1 MKNTQ
6 IGRAP
11 RRLSRGQVVRAA
23 AVGMAISFMPVL
35 ALAPVAV
42 AESPATTVSGLKLG
56 ASGDTVRSLQQALID
71 QGMTLAGGVDGV
83 FGNGTL
89 TALKR
94 FQSLQGLN
102 QSGVVD
108 DATALALG
116 LSSSP
121 YLGLTQGN
129 QGDNVKQLQS
139 ALIAQGTAV
148 TGGADGVFGPSTT
161 TAVKTFQT
169 RKGYLATGTVN
180 AATAAAL
187 GSATAAASPAPA
199 LTAAALPAAAA
210 PAERGAALVAGLKL
224 GARGAEVQ
232 RVQEMLITAG
242 VSVVGGADGVFGALT
257 ANAIKSF
264 QNSRGIAATGAI
276 DQATLDAL
284 AAAAGV
290 APAAPAAPSSPAAL
304 LQMGSLGEAVK
315 TAQQQLMSAGI
326 PVKGGA
332 DGVFG
337 TNTAAAVSAFQQARK
352 LPVTG
357 AIDAATAAAL
367 AAPGSPAAAV
377 SPLLGL
383 KAGSLGTSVQQLQQ
397 ALIAGGVSVRGGA
410 DGIFGPATSQAVKDF
425 QTSQGI
431 TASGVVDDAT
441 VAALA
446 APKPAAPGSGG
457 GAASSAVGFAIYGE
471 QGARVMA
478 LQGALVAAGAVLR
491 GGVDGDFGS
500 GTSSAIMAF
509 QQNKGLN
516 VTGKV
521 DAATAAALG
530 ITATSAP
537 TGAVDSGVTIQVF
550 PVQGRCGF
558 TDTWH
563 NTRGGGRLHL
573 GVDVIAPT
581 GNLSYAVADGTI
593 TKLYVDAPGSLS
605 GNGVRL
611 TLADGTYFFYA
622 HFAAVADGI
631 GLGSKVRAGQV
642 LGTVGATGDTV
653 TPHLHFEVH
662 PKGGSAVNPY
672 PILKAVDAC
681 SQTAPLPQG

>member
-1 MKNTQ
+1 MT
-6 IGRAP
+6 
-11 RRLSRGQVVRAA
+11 
-23 AVGMAISFMPVL
+23 ISFMPAL

-42 AESPATTVSGLKLG
+42 AESPATTVTGLKLG
-56 ASGDTVRSLQQALID
+56 ASGETVRALQQALIN
-71 QGMTLAGGVDGV
+71 QGISLAGGVDGV

-129 QGDNVKQLQS
+129 QGDNVKLLQS
-139 ALIAQGTAV
+139 TLIAQGIAV
-148 TGGADGVFGPSTT
+148 TGGADGVFGASTT

-187 GSATAAASPAPA
+187 GSVAAAAPPAPA
-199 LTAAALPAAAA
+199 LTAAALPAAQA
-210 PAERGAALVAGLKL
+210 PAVRGDAIVAGLKV
-224 GARGAEVQ
+224 GARGDQVQ

-264 QNSRGIAATGAI
+264 QNSRGIAATGTV

-290 APAAPAAPSSPAAL
+290 APAAPAAPTSPAAL
-304 LQMGSLGEAVK
+304 LQKGSLGEAVK

-326 PVKGGA
+326 SVKGGA

-337 TNTAAAVSAFQQARK
+337 TNTAAAVSAFQQARG

-367 AAPGSPAAAV
+367 AAPSSPAAAV

-397 ALIAGGVSVRGGA
+397 ALIAAGATVRGGA
-410 DGIFGPATSQAVKDF
+410 DGIFGPATSQALKDF
-425 QTSQGI
+425 QTSQGLGV
-431 TASGVVDDAT
+431 SGVVDDAT

-446 APKPAAPGSGG
+446 APRAPTSGSGSGTG
-457 GAASSAVGFAIYGE
+457 GTTVGFPIYGE
-471 QGARVMA
+471 QGERVMA
-478 LQGALVAAGAVLR
+478 LQGALVAAGIVLR

-500 GTSSAIMAF
+500 GTSSAIMTF
-509 QQNKGLN
+509 QQNKGLT

-530 ITATSAP
+530 ITATGAP
-537 TGAVDSGVTIQVF
+537 SGTVDSGVSIQVF

-558 TDTWH
+558 TNTWH

-573 GVDVIAPT
+573 GVDVIAPA
-581 GNLSYAVADGTI
+581 GNLAYAVTDGTI

-622 HFAAVADGI
+622 HFTAVADGI
-631 GLGSKVRAGQV
+631 GLGSKVKAGQI

>member
-1 MKNTQ
+1 MV
-6 IGRAP
+6 
-11 RRLSRGQVVRAA
+11 RRHMVRAA
-23 AVGMAISFMPVL
+23 AVGLAISFLPVL

-42 AESPATTVSGLKLG
+42 AESPASTVTGLKLG
-56 ASGDTVRSLQQALID
+56 ASGETVRALQQALIN
-71 QGMTLAGGVDGV
+71 QGITLAGGADGV

-102 QSGVVD
+102 QTGVVD

-129 QGDNVKQLQS
+129 QGDNVRLLQS
-139 ALIAQGTAV
+139 ALIGQGIAV
-148 TGGADGVFGPSTT
+148 AGGADGVFGASTT
-161 TAVKTFQT
+161 AAVKTFQT

-187 GSATAAASPAPA
+187 GSVAAVTSPAPA
-199 LTAAALPAAAA
+199 LTAAALPAAST
-210 PAERGAALVAGLKL
+210 PAVRGDAIVAGLKI
-224 GARGAEVQ
+224 GARGPEVQ
-232 RVQEMLITAG
+232 RVQELLIKAG

-264 QNSRGIAATGAI
+264 QNSRGIAASGTV

-284 AAAAGV
+284 TAAAGV
-290 APAAPAAPSSPAAL
+290 APAAPATPASPAAV
-304 LQMGSLGEAVK
+304 LQKGSLGEAVK
-315 TAQQQLMSAGI
+315 TAQQQLMNAGI
-326 PVKGGA
+326 AVKGGA

-337 TNTAAAVSAFQQARK
+337 TNTAAAVSAFQQARG

-367 AAPGSPAAAV
+367 AAPNSPTAAV

-397 ALIAGGVSVRGGA
+397 SLMAAGVTVRGGA
-410 DGIFGPATSQAVKDF
+410 DGIFGPATSQALKEF

-441 VAALA
+441 VAALKS
-446 APKPAAPGSGG
+446 PKPVTPGSGG
-457 GAASSAVGFAIYGE
+457 AAGGASVGFAIYGE

-478 LQGALVAAGAVLR
+478 LQSALVAAGVELR

-500 GTSSAIMAF
+500 GTSSAIMTF
-509 QQNKGLN
+509 QKNKGLN

-530 ITATSAP
+530 ITAASAP
-537 TGAVDSGVTIQVF
+537 TGTVDSGVTIQVF

-563 NTRGGGRLHL
+563 DTRGGGRLHL
-573 GVDVIAPT
+573 GVDVIAPA
-581 GNLSYAVADGTI
+581 GNLVYAVADGTI
-593 TKLYVDAPGSLS
+593 TKLYIDAPGSLS

-622 HFAAVADGI
+622 HFTAIADGI
-631 GLGSKVRAGQV
+631 GLGSKVKAGQI

-662 PKGGSAVNPY
+662 PKGGAAVNPY

>member
-1 MKNTQ
+1 M
-6 IGRAP
+6 IRGRVL
-11 RRLSRGQVVRAA
+11 RTA
-23 AVGMAISFMPVL
+23 AVGIAVSFMPVL

-42 AESPATTVSGLKLG
+42 AESPASSATGLKLG
-56 ASGDTVRSLQQALID
+56 ASGDSVRALQQALINR
-71 QGMTLAGGVDGV
+71 GISLPGGADGV

-89 TALKR
+89 TALKK
-94 FQSLQGLN
+94 FQSMQGLN
-102 QSGVVD
+102 STGVVD
-108 DATALALG
+108 DATSLALG

-129 QGDNVKQLQS
+129 QGDNVKLLQS
-139 ALIAQGTAV
+139 ALIAQGIAV
-148 TGGADGVFGPSTT
+148 AGGADGVFGASTT

-187 GSATAAASPAPA
+187 GSVAAAAVPAPA
-199 LTAAALPAAAA
+199 ITAAALPAAEVPAA
-210 PAERGAALVAGLKL
+210 RGDAVVAGLEV

-232 RVQEMLITAG
+232 RVQELLIKAG

-264 QNSRGIAATGAI
+264 QSARGIAATGAV

-284 AAAAGV
+284 NAAAGV
-290 APAAPAAPSSPAAL
+290 APAAPAAPATPASPATV
-304 LQMGSLGEAVK
+304 LQKGSLGDAVK

-337 TNTAAAVSAFQQARK
+337 TNTAAAVSAFQQARG

-357 AIDAATAAAL
+357 VIDAATAAAL
-367 AAPGSPAAAV
+367 AAPSSPAAAV

-397 ALIAGGVSVRGGA
+397 ALIAAGVTVRGGA

-431 TASGVVDDAT
+431 NATGAVDDAT

-446 APKPAAPGSGG
+446 SPKPVTPGAGSGTG
-457 GAASSAVGFAIYGE
+457 SSPVGFAIYGE
-471 QGARVMA
+471 QGERVMA
-478 LQGALVAAGAVLR
+478 LQGALVAAGIELR

-500 GTSSAIMAF
+500 GTSSAIMTF
-509 QQNKGLN
+509 QKSKGLS

-530 ITATSAP
+530 ITAVGAP
-537 TGAVDSGVTIQVF
+537 TGTVDSGITIQVF

-573 GVDVIAPT
+573 GVDVVAPA
-581 GNLSYAVADGTI
+581 GNLVYAVADGTI
-593 TKLYVDAPGSLS
+593 TKLYVDGPGSLS

-622 HFAAVADGI
+622 HFTAVADGI
-631 GLGSKVRAGQV
+631 GLGSKVKAGQI

-662 PKGGSAVNPY
+662 PKGGAAVNPY
-672 PILKAVDAC
+672 PILKAVNAC
-681 SQTAPLPQG
+681 SETAPLPQG